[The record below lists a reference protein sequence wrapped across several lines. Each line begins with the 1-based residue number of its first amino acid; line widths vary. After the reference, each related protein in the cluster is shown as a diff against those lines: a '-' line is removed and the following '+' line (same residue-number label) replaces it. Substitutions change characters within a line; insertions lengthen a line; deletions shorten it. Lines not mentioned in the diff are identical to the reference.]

1 MMDENGGGKQIPL
14 IFSKYE
20 QIDFD
25 LFEEGENQSALQHLK
40 NILTGNDKLNVYLWG
55 RTGTG
60 KSHLL
65 QALCTAAAKEQLNIA
80 YIPLGEAKS
89 LSPQMLEGLEYLA
102 LICLDDIDS
111 IAGDSEWEQAIF
123 HLYNKLR
130 DVHTPLVIT
139 AHHSPKGSP
148 IQLPDLK
155 SRLAWDHVYHL
166 LPLDEKSA
174 LLALQGRARSR
185 GFDLPDEV
193 SDYLLKRV
201 ARDMHNLFAILDR
214 LDKASLIAKKKLTVP
229 LVKDL
234 LD

>member
-1 MMDENGGGKQIPL
+1 MMDESGGGTQIPL
-14 IFSKYE
+14 TFGKYE

-25 LFEEGENQSALQHLK
+25 LFEAGENQSALQHLK
-40 NILTGNDKLNVYLWG
+40 NILNGDDKLNVYLWG
-55 RTGTG
+55 RSGTG

-65 QALCTAAAKEQLNIA
+65 QASCTAAAKARLNIA
-80 YIPLGEAKS
+80 YIPLGEAES
-89 LSPQMLEGLEYLA
+89 LSPQMLEGLEDLA

-111 IAGDSEWEQAIF
+111 IAGNSEWEQAIF

-130 DVHTPLVIT
+130 DVHTPLLIT
-139 AHHSPKGSP
+139 AQHSPKGSP

-166 LPLDEKSA
+166 LPPDEKTA
-174 LLALQGRARSR
+174 LLAIRGRARSR
-185 GFDLPDEV
+185 GFELPDEV

-229 LVKDL
+229 FVKDL

>member
-1 MMDENGGGKQIPL
+1 MSVLRHPD
-14 IFSKYE
+14 
-20 QIDFD
+20 
-25 LFEEGENQSALQHLK
+25 QH
-40 NILTGNDKLNVYLWG
+40 KLNVYLWG

-65 QALCTAAAKEQLNIA
+65 QASCTAAAQAQLNIA
-80 YIPLGEAKS
+80 YIPLGEAES
-89 LSPQMLEGLEYLA
+89 LSPQLLEGLEDLA

-111 IAGDSEWEQAIF
+111 IAGNSEWEQAIF

-139 AHHSPKGSP
+139 AQHSPKGSP

-201 ARDMHNLFAILDR
+201 ARDMHNLFAILDK

-229 LVKDL
+229 FVKDL
-234 LD
+234 LE